1 METLGITAP
10 QQLDIFKTVASVL
23 HFGNVK
29 FEVETKATGDD
40 GSKVTNMPQL
50 GLASELLGLDLEM
63 MDRALTYRNI
73 GTRSI
78 TLVAYNL
85 SQAQQARDA
94 MTKAIY
100 SALFDWLMKKINRA
114 LGGGTGHGVP
124 QATPSEM
131 IIGVLD
137 IFGFESFESN
147 SFEQLCIN
155 FCNGKLFHYFYYPYL
170 TSQGST
176 CLSIAGWHVPEHKQS
191 A

>member
-1 METLGITAP
+1 METLGIGAA

-29 FEVETKATGDD
+29 FEAEAKATGDD
-40 GSKVTNMPQL
+40 GSKITNMPQL
-50 GLASELLGLDLEM
+50 GLASELLGLDPAM

-155 FCNGKLFHYFYYPYL
+155 FCNGKFCFQKAVPSL
-170 TSQGST
+170 SQT
-176 CLSIAGWHVPEHKQS
+176 EC
-191 A
+191 